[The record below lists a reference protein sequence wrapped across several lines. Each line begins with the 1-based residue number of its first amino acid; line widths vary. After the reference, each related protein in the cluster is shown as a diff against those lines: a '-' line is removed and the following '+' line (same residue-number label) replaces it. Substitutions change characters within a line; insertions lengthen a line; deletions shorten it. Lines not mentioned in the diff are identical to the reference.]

1 MTVNRLSVFG
11 TPHIGIFMY
20 VNNRVAIIPPGLTS
34 SEKDIIRDTLRV
46 ELVETKIAGSI
57 AVGALVAGNDN
68 GLILPRT
75 INDEE
80 LEYLVENTRGYGINI
95 VVLRSKYT
103 AIGNILLAN
112 NKAAIVGEILE
123 KNEVKKIEDALG
135 VEVVQRNIMGLPIPG
150 SLAVITDTGG
160 AIHPDISDKEIVE
173 IEKIMGVE
181 IERAT
186 VNAGVPF
193 IKSGL
198 VANNN
203 GVLVGELTT
212 GPEIMRIQRGLGV
225 K

>member
-20 VNNRVAIIPPGLTS
+20 VNNRVAIIPPGLTA

-46 ELVETKIAGSI
+46 ELIETKIAGSI
-57 AVGALVAGNDN
+57 AIGALIAGNDN
-68 GLILPRT
+68 ALILPRT

-80 LEYLVENTRGYGINI
+80 LEYIVEKTREHGIEI

-112 NKAAIVGEILE
+112 NKAAIVGEVLE
-123 KNEVKKIEDALG
+123 RNEVKKIEDALG
-135 VEVVQRNIMGLPIPG
+135 VEVTQRNIMGLPIPG
-150 SLAVITDTGG
+150 SLAVFTDNGG
-160 AIHPDISDKEIVE
+160 VIHPDISDKEIVE